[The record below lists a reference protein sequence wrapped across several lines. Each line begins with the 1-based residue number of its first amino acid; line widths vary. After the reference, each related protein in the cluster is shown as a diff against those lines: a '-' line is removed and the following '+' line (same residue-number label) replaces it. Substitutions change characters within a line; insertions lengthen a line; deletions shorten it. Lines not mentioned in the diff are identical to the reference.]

1 MAAVYRYY
9 SGRSSHPNQPTDA
22 DQGNNNVEAADVE
35 AADGEAAD
43 VAPADEDPAA
53 MMAVDIQLQAAEEL
67 VAGLQEEVA
76 MMVDM
81 QLDRILRKAPHT
93 RTPREQVAIDAWA
106 KQRAQL

>member
-1 MAAVYRYY
+1 
-9 SGRSSHPNQPTDA
+9 
-22 DQGNNNVEAADVE
+22 
-35 AADGEAAD
+35 
-43 VAPADEDPAA
+43 

-76 MMVDM
+76 MMMNM